1 MSDEQ
6 PPRQLSDAD
15 LPEPLGHIFR
25 MIERLAEQT
34 AAGEDATQR
43 KIEFILDQQAQLAV
57 RVGQLSDTVD
67 KLSGTVD
74 SLSDTVD
81 KLSGTVDKLS
91 DKVDR
96 TAGSI
101 TNLLAAAE
109 IQAGEINDLTQ
120 AVRAVDERQRHTDE
134 RLNVLIN
141 TVERFISEG
150 RNGKS

>member
-1 MSDEQ
+1 MSDDPNAQQ
-6 PPRQLSDAD
+6 PGESDHEYMQRMNSPQL
-15 LPEPLGHIFR
+15 R
-25 MIERLAEQT
+25 MLDMLNRTMAVVEGLTEATEKL
-34 AAGEDATQR
+34 TQR
-43 KIEFILDQQAQLAV
+43 VKTGEAETKAKFDFILDQQAQLVAS
-57 RVGQLSDTVD
+57 VGQLAA
-67 KLSGTVD
+67 
-74 SLSDTVD
+74 
-81 KLSGTVDKLS
+81 TVDKLS

-109 IQAGEINDLTQ
+109 IQAGEISDLTQ

>member
-15 LPEPLGHIFR
+15 LQEPLGHIFR
-25 MIERLAEQT
+25 MMERLAEQT

-43 KIEFILDQQAQLAV
+43 KIEFILDQQGQLAA

-81 KLSGTVDKLS
+81 KLS

-96 TAGSI
+96 TAGGI
-101 TNLLAAAE
+101 TNLLAVAE

>member
-1 MSDEQ
+1 MSDEPNAQQ
-6 PPRQLSDAD
+6 PGESDHEHMQRISSPPLQTLHLIRQLA
-15 LPEPLGHIFR
+15 
-25 MIERLAEQT
+25 ERGAASEAETKQKF
-34 AAGEDATQR
+34 D
-43 KIEFILDQQAQLAV
+43 FILDQQAQLVAS
-57 RVGQLSDTVD
+57 VGQLAATVD
-67 KLSGTVD
+67 KLSN
-74 SLSDTVD
+74 TVD

-91 DKVDR
+91 NTVDR

-101 TNLLAAAE
+101 TNLLAVAE

>member
-1 MSDEQ
+1 MSGEQ
-6 PPRQLSDAD
+6 PPRQRSDAD

-25 MIERLAEQT
+25 MMERLAEQT

-43 KIEFILDQQAQLAV
+43 KIEIILDQQAQLAA

-81 KLSGTVDKLS
+81 KLS

-101 TNLLAAAE
+101 TNLLAVAE

-141 TVERFISEG
+141 TVERFIGEG

>member
-1 MSDEQ
+1 MSDDPNAQQ
-6 PPRQLSDAD
+6 PGESDHEYMQRTMSPQLQTLHLIRQLA
-15 LPEPLGHIFR
+15 
-25 MIERLAEQT
+25 ERVAASGAETKQKF
-34 AAGEDATQR
+34 D
-43 KIEFILDQQAQLAV
+43 FIVDQQAQLVAS
-57 RVGQLSDTVD
+57 VGQ
-67 KLSGTVD
+67 
-74 SLSDTVD
+74 LSDTVD

-101 TNLLAAAE
+101 TNLLAVAE